1 MSKGRVA
8 GGTRLYHVTGQHGE
22 SRIVDATSKQAA
34 IAHVNTDYWTAS
46 TLSATEALR
55 LGGEGVIPE
64 RAEAKTKAAKAN
76 ALPNHEL
83 PLGQAA

>member
-22 SRIVDATSKQAA
+22 SRIVDAASKPAA
-34 IAHVNTDYWTAS
+34 IAHVNKDYWVASPLTTA
-46 TLSATEALR
+46 EALR
-55 LGGEGVIPE
+55 LGAEGVTPE
-64 RAEAKTKAAKAN
+64 RAEAKTKSARAN

-83 PLGQAA
+83 PLQEPV